1 MGSNEGRAWV
11 SLGGVGHVELS
22 EGFFGL
28 TECMKSVHVDR
39 NKPSRLLGVFRTYLK
54 VECSA
59 FDHAH
64 PDHYNSLIFSL
75 WFPI

>member
-28 TECMKSVHVDR
+28 TWPKDQDLE
-39 NKPSRLLGVFRTYLK
+39 
-54 VECSA
+54 
-59 FDHAH
+59 
-64 PDHYNSLIFSL
+64 I
-75 WFPI
+75 